1 VALSVVYLV
10 LGLVL
15 LIASAE
21 RFVFGASVVARNL
34 RVSPLLIGVV
44 IVGFGTSAPEILVSS
59 LAAWRG
65 NPGLSIGNA
74 IGSNIT
80 NIALILGLAAVIRP
94 LAVQSTVLRRELPI
108 LLAANLTGWVLLS
121 NGRIDRLDGVLL
133 LVAFGVMMYWMISV
147 ARRGRV
153 EGVDLDLVL
162 PRPPEESERVS
173 NLRAAVWLLA
183 GFVVLLA
190 SSQMLVAGAVDL
202 AEHFGVSDLVIGLTI
217 VAIGTSLPEL
227 AASVAAALKKED
239 DIAIGNVVGSN
250 TFNSLAVLGLPG
262 VIAPGAFAPEVLTR
276 DVPFMVILTMALFA
290 MGYGLGTS
298 GRINRI
304 EGSILLA
311 AFAGYQWLVFGGL
324 K

>member
-1 VALSVVYLV
+1 MTLLVVYLV
-10 LGLVL
+10 VGLVL
-15 LIASAE
+15 LIVSAE
-21 RFVFGASVVARNL
+21 RFVYGASVVARNL

-59 LAAWRG
+59 IAAWSG

-80 NIALILGLAAVIRP
+80 NIALILGIAALIQP
-94 LAVQSTVLRRELPI
+94 LTVESTVLRRELPI

-121 NGRIDRLDGVLL
+121 NGRIDRIDGVLL
-133 LVAFGVMMYWMISV
+133 LLAFSVMMYWMISV
-147 ARRGRV
+147 ARRGRA
-153 EGVDLDLVL
+153 EGIDPELVL
-162 PRPPEESERVS
+162 PKEEAPGEHVS
-173 NLRAAVWLLA
+173 GARAAFWLLV
-183 GFVVLLA
+183 GFVVLLG
-190 SSQMLVAGAVDL
+190 SSQLLVVGAVGL
-202 AEHFGVSDLVIGLTI
+202 AEHFGISDLVIGLTI

-227 AASVAAALKKED
+227 AATVAAALKKEH

-262 VIAPGAFAPEVLTR
+262 VIAPGPFAPEVLTR
-276 DVPFMVILTMALFA
+276 DVPFMVVLTMALFA

-304 EGSILLA
+304 EGGVLLA
-311 AFAGYQWLVFGGL
+311 SFIGYQWLVFGSQP
-324 K
+324 

>member
-1 VALSVVYLV
+1 MTLSLLYLV

-15 LIASAE
+15 LIVSAE

-44 IVGFGTSAPEILVSS
+44 IVGFGTSAPEMLVSG

-80 NIALILGLAAVIRP
+80 NIALILGIAALIRP
-94 LAVQSTVLRRELPI
+94 LAVQSVVLRRELPI

-133 LVAFGVMMYWMISV
+133 LLAFAVMMYWMISV
-147 ARRGRV
+147 ARRGRA
-153 EGVDLDLVL
+153 EGIDPELVQ
-162 PRPPEESERVS
+162 PRPQNEGERVS
-173 NLRAAVWLLA
+173 NGRAAVWLLV
-183 GFVVLLA
+183 GFVVLLG
-190 SSQMLVAGAVDL
+190 SSQLLVAGAVDL
-202 AEHFGVSDLVIGLTI
+202 AEHFGVSDLAIGLTV

-262 VIAPGAFAPEVLTR
+262 VIAPGAFPPEVLTR
-276 DVPFMVILTMALFA
+276 DVPIMVVLTMALFA

-298 GRINRI
+298 GRINRV
-304 EGSILLA
+304 EGAVLLA
-311 AFAGYQWLVFGGL
+311 AFFGYQWLVFGGIN
-324 K
+324 

>member
-1 VALSVVYLV
+1 MALSFLYLV

-21 RFVFGASVVARNL
+21 RFVFGASAMARNL
-34 RVSPLLIGVV
+34 RVSPLLIGVI

-80 NIALILGLAAVIRP
+80 NIALILGIAALIRP
-94 LAVQSTVLRRELPI
+94 LAVESTVLRRELPI

-121 NGRIDRLDGVLL
+121 NGRIDRIDGILL
-133 LVAFGVMMYWMISV
+133 LLAFAVMMYWMISV
-147 ARRGRV
+147 ARRGRAD
-153 EGVDLDLVL
+153 GIDPQLVL
-162 PRPPEESERVS
+162 PQAQDDGERVS
-173 NLRAAVWLLA
+173 NLRAVVWLLV
-183 GFVVLLA
+183 GFVVLLG
-190 SSQMLVAGAVDL
+190 SSQLLVAGAVDL
-202 AEHFGVSDLVIGLTI
+202 AEHFGISDLVIGLTV

-290 MGYGLGTS
+290 MGYGLGTG
-298 GRINRI
+298 GRINRV
-304 EGSILLA
+304 EGSVLVA
-311 AFAGYQWLVFGGL
+311 AFIGYQWVVFSAQG
-324 K
+324 